1 MHESATQA
9 PDKLRPAAGGKGA
22 TRVLLA
28 DTDSSFECGPRETFL
43 RAALK
48 AGLAVP
54 YECASGSCGSCK
66 ARLLEGA
73 VEMRWQGATGLSER
87 DRKRGD
93 RILCC
98 QSIPT
103 TDCVIQ
109 WGGNPGNREPAPDEV
124 VAEVRTIEDL
134 CPGMRR
140 LSART

>member
-22 TRVLLA
+22 TRVSLA

-109 WGGNPGNREPAPDEV
+109 WGVIREIANRP
-124 VAEVRTIEDL
+124 R
-134 CPGMRR
+134 MR
-140 LSART
+140 LSRRFARSRIFALACVD